1 MWHGN
6 CSDIGAMRTTTLA
19 VIAASAAAIAQ
30 ETQQR
35 TITVPAGTWIKV
47 RVDDRIS
54 SDTNRT
60 GDVFTATLAQPV
72 IVDGVVVARR
82 GQTMEGRVAEAVR
95 AGRIKGR
102 SHLAVEMIEMALA
115 DGRQMPVRTQLM
127 ESGAAPT
134 KGRDAAGAG
143 TTTAA
148 GAAIGAAA
156 SGGKGAAIG
165 AGAGAAA
172 AVIGVLAT
180 RGAATTIYPE
190 SVLTFRTLEPITIDV
205 TRTQMAFEPVR
216 QEDYEPAT
224 VQRRERR
231 DDRGAVWGGPWIY
244 GGPGWGYP
252 GWYGGNGGLV
262 VIGGR
267 GYWGRGRGRRW

>member
-1 MWHGN
+1 
-6 CSDIGAMRTTTLA
+6 MRITTLA
-19 VIAASAAAIAQ
+19 VMAAGAAAFAQ
-30 ETQQR
+30 ETQPR
-35 TITVPAGTWIKV
+35 TINIPAGTWIKV

-54 SDTNRT
+54 SDSNRT

-82 GQTMEGRVAEAVR
+82 GQTMEGRVTEAVR
-95 AGRIKGR
+95 AGRVKGR
-102 SHLAVEMIEMALA
+102 SHLAIEMVEMALA
-115 DGRQMPVRTQLM
+115 DGRQVPVRTQLM
-127 ESGAAPT
+127 ESGAVST

-143 TTTAA
+143 VTTAT

-172 AVIGVLAT
+172 AIIGVLAT

-190 SVLTFRTLEPITIDV
+190 SVLTFRTLSPIAIDV

-216 QEDYEPAT
+216 QEDYEPST

-231 DDRGAVWGGPWIY
+231 DSRGPVWGGPWIY

-252 GWYGGNGGLV
+252 GWYGGSGGLV

>member
-1 MWHGN
+1 
-6 CSDIGAMRTTTLA
+6 MRTTTLA
-19 VIAASAAAIAQ
+19 LIAAGAAAFAQ

-35 TITVPAGTWIKV
+35 TITIPAGTWLKV

-54 SDTNRT
+54 SDSNRT
-60 GDVFTATLAQPV
+60 GDVFTATFAQPL

-82 GQTMEGRVAEAVR
+82 GQTLEGRVTEAVR

-102 SHLAVEMIEMALA
+102 SHLAVEMVEMALA

-127 ESGAAPT
+127 ESGAAPS
-134 KGRDAAGAG
+134 KGRDAVGAG
-143 TTTAA
+143 TTTAT

-190 SVLTFRTLEPITIDV
+190 SVLTFRTLSPITIDV
-205 TRTQMAFEPVR
+205 TRTQMAFETVR

-231 DDRGAVWGGPWIY
+231 DDRGGWLGGGPWIY

-252 GWYGGNGGLV
+252 GWYGGNGGMV